1 MRKNILLIA
10 ALVAL
15 MALLPACVS
24 ADPAPRVE
32 PPAVPA
38 GPIAPTEAPA
48 LPGAAN
54 PLPTAI
60 VTVIPERGSS
70 VETPAQPPADD
81 DPNPIA
87 TMPGVAYDNASC
99 FTAAELQTLAPSELA
114 GLETVCF
121 KLDSGGTMDVGQAA
135 AVELAQKAMSDDAL
149 GLRFLGVSG
158 MGNSPDGN
166 LLVAQYEDRLGRI
179 FSLLPDGSRL
189 LEIDPGRYA
198 TPTSGDSL
206 SQDELRQKAE
216 AFITALDPSFADLR
230 AKLAFEGGAK
240 GTYAFFRWT
249 DASAQGWTSQPPMAQ
264 VGITPQGE
272 VFSFIDTLFLGHP

>member
-1 MRKNILLIA
+1 MRKKFLLIA
-10 ALVAL
+10 VLA
-15 MALLPACVS
+15 ALLALLSACLPVE
-24 ADPAPRVE
+24 PAPRVE
-32 PPAVPA
+32 PPAVPS

-48 LPGAAN
+48 SSGAAN

-60 VTVIPERGSS
+60 VTVLPEGGSS
-70 VETPAQPPADD
+70 GETPVQPPADD

-87 TMPGVAYDNASC
+87 TMPGVAYDDATC

-121 KLDSGGTMDVGQAA
+121 QLDSGGTMEVGQAA
-135 AVELAQKAMSDDAL
+135 AVELAQKAMADDAL
-149 GLRFLGVSG
+149 GLRFLSVTG

-166 LLVAQYEDRLGRI
+166 LLVAQYEDRLGRV

-198 TPTSGDSL
+198 PPSAGQSL

-272 VFSFIDTLFLGHP
+272 VFSFINTLFLGHP